1 MPMDLF
7 SFKNFAIAFKSCDEI
22 RDFSIGSQQIDNGPD
37 LEAWSLSSIIKCSI
51 LDNMI
56 WEYLYE
62 NYWDSLNRM
71 QLPLQQDC

>member
-1 MPMDLF
+1 MDLF

-56 WEYLYE
+56 
-62 NYWDSLNRM
+62 
-71 QLPLQQDC
+71 